1 MRGEKEA
8 MHRRKPRHRSRW
20 YMDEDD
26 VERVTGPR
34 GVPDSLSSRE
44 VAWRSAE
51 LGREL
56 GIPEVSE

>member
-1 MRGEKEA
+1 
-8 MHRRKPRHRSRW
+8 MHRGKPQPRSRW
-20 YMDEDD
+20 YLSEDEVD
-26 VERVTGPR
+26 RATGPR

-44 VAWRSAE
+44 VAWRAAE